1 MIRTKEFVGALIVLL
16 LLIAPTRPGAA
27 ATEDRSM
34 YQVKQEFGKLNPNA
48 PAELS
53 QFAFLIGNWSF
64 EAKVKMGDGQWHPF
78 KGTWRGRYILD
89 GYAISDEYR
98 MTDLSGKLIVLGL
111 NLRAYDASKQT
122 WNIKWL
128 NALTGTW
135 MNLAPSE
142 LGEVRSD
149 GQSMIY
155 AFKEMAPADSAHGYT
170 RATYTKVSETHFTWR
185 GEKSADGNA
194 WREFMVVECHRSR
207 E

>member
-1 MIRTKEFVGALIVLL
+1 MDQIE
-16 LLIAPTRPGAA
+16 
-27 ATEDRSM
+27 
-34 YQVKQEFGKLNPNA
+34 QEFGKLNPNA

-53 QFAFLIGNWSF
+53 QFAFLIGDWSF
-64 EAKVKMGDGQWHPF
+64 EATVKTADGQSLPF

-111 NLRAYDASKQT
+111 NLRTYDASEQT

-135 MNLAPSE
+135 MTLAPSE
-142 LGEVRSD
+142 LGEVRCD
-149 GQSMIY
+149 GQSIIY
-155 AFKEMAPADSAHGYT
+155 AFKETSPADGAHAYT
-170 RATYTKVSETHFTWR
+170 RVTYTKVSDTHFTWG

-194 WREFMVVECHRSR
+194 WSAFMVVECHRSR